1 VKTSENT
8 NLCPEFLLK
17 IQKQQ
22 EDSAMLPA
30 RNKQEH
36 QEMIKNTETQQDRQN
51 TEKTTVGKNKD
62 QVGLQEAPHLQAYTE
77 SFGIPQMLKFQTGI
91 FHY

>member
-1 VKTSENT
+1 VGETSENN

-30 RNKQEH
+30 SNKQEH
-36 QEMIKNTETQQDRQN
+36 KEMIKDRHNRIDKTQRKGQWGR
-51 TEKTTVGKNKD
+51 TKTK
-62 QVGLQEAPHLQAYTE
+62 
-77 SFGIPQMLKFQTGI
+77 
-91 FHY
+91 

>member
-22 EDSAMLPA
+22 EDSAMQPA
-30 RNKQEH
+30 SNKQEH
-36 QEMIKNTETQQDRQN
+36 KEMIKNRETQQDRQRKGQWER
-51 TEKTTVGKNKD
+51 TKTKWAYKKLPTYKTIQN
-62 QVGLQEAPHLQAYTE
+62 HLEY
-77 SFGIPQMLKFQTGI
+77 PKC
-91 FHY
+91 

>member
-22 EDSAMLPA
+22 EDSALLPA

-36 QEMIKNTETQQDRQN
+36 QEMIKNRD
-51 TEKTTVGKNKD
+51 TTG
-62 QVGLQEAPHLQAYTE
+62 
-77 SFGIPQMLKFQTGI
+77 
-91 FHY
+91 

>member
-1 VKTSENT
+1 VKNT

-22 EDSAMLPA
+22 EDSVMLPA
-30 RNKQEH
+30 SNKQEH
-36 QEMIKNTETQQDRQN
+36 KEMTKNTEKRTA
-51 TEKTTVGKNKD
+51 EKNKD
-62 QVGLQEAPHLQAYTE
+62 QVGLQEAPHLQDYTE
-77 SFGIPQMLKFQTGI
+77 SFGIPQMLKFQTGN